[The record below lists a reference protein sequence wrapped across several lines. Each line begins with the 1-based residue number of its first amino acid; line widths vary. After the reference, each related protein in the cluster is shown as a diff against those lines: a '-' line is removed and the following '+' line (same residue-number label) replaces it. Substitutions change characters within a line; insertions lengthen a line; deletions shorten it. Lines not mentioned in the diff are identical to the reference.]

1 MRATTPAHHHRGWA
15 VAAVTVAAGLAGAPL
30 LAGSPASA
38 DPAGTIT
45 FTGGCGLLGSG
56 LGAESTPDIAE
67 VRVPSGT
74 GIRFANQL
82 GQEAQLRLDGEAAA
96 ELPAGGAADVTFHN
110 GPVVAAM
117 QIHCLLGTPAGEVT
131 VEVVPADERRS
142 APPATDETGSS
153 SGTPTPGSD
162 QSAGSG
168 TAGPGQP
175 SRPAPGP
182 PQPDGWRSPMP
193 PAGANPSEAD
203 IRGDSGSEPADRD
216 ETGARWR
223 VGDPPDGG
231 GRSADPAR
239 VDSAAGDRDA
249 AEPSLSRTAQ
259 PAPENGPIG
268 LLALIATVCVV
279 GVSAGAVR
287 AILTQRARAA
297 DWS

>member
-56 LGAESTPDIAE
+56 LGAESTPDITE
-67 VRVPSGT
+67 VQVPSGT

-96 ELPAGGAADVTFHN
+96 ELPAGGAADVTFHS
-110 GPVVAAM
+110 GPVTAAM
-117 QIHCLLGTPAGEVT
+117 QIQCLLGTPAGAVT

-142 APPATDETGSS
+142 APPASSGTGSS
-153 SGTPTPGSD
+153 STRTPGSD
-162 QSAGSG
+162 QSAGSD
-168 TAGPGQP
+168 TAGP

-193 PAGANPSEAD
+193 PPAITNPSEAD
-203 IRGDSGSEPADRD
+203 IARDSGSEPADRD
-216 ETGARWR
+216 ETGAQWR
-223 VGDPPDGG
+223 VGDPLDGG

-239 VDSAAGDRDA
+239 VDSAAGDGDTT
-249 AEPSLSRTAQ
+249 EPSLSRTSQ

-287 AILTQRARAA
+287 AILTQRARSAE
-297 DWS
+297 WS